1 MASWRR
7 MLPSLSAV
15 EKNVTIAISETY
27 ATCQQTMMIILSL
40 DAVWQRLSMWTKRSA
55 SLYFCVSRE
64 HRIRWSSTKPHL
76 HWVGPL
82 RSPAL

>member
-40 DAVWQRLSMWTKRSA
+40 DAVWQRLSM
-55 SLYFCVSRE
+55 
-64 HRIRWSSTKPHL
+64 
-76 HWVGPL
+76 
-82 RSPAL
+82 